1 MHLCPRYITLCHPNS
16 GEDNSAPPLQ
26 SKARVCVLQ
35 VKEPIRRSDTVGLCY
50 IDKPLIHAFR
60 GPKASGSSILSS
72 KSVTK
77 RFSEKLLLSFPI
89 NRAQLHCWSGFFRGR
104 SKPSGPGWHCWSG
117 CVASLALNQ
126 TGRGGTVGRSF
137 FVFPIKCTYVPLPLS
152 LEV

>member
-1 MHLCPRYITLCHPNS
+1 MAQLVYH
-16 GEDNSAPPLQ
+16 
-26 SKARVCVLQ
+26 
-35 VKEPIRRSDTVGLCY
+35 VKGKPCRRSCADGINKSSCRLPRESERHLCY

-104 SKPSGPGWHCWSG
+104 SKPSGPGWHGWSG

-137 FVFPIKCTYVPLPLS
+137 FVFQIKCTYVPLPLS